1 MEELARWLRELHSLS
16 AMNSALLADQNIYQN
31 ETTLT
36 NYFNIL
42 FCILTA
48 FYFKKNWF
56 LNIIS
61 KKVTLFHWCRNEDK
75 RVIHLFRLSKSIN
88 G

>member
-31 ETTLT
+31 DTTLT

-48 FYFKKNWF
+48 FYFLKKLIFKHNF
-56 LNIIS
+56 
-61 KKVTLFHWCRNEDK
+61 KKSDPVSLMPQ
-75 RVIHLFRLSKSIN
+75 
-88 G
+88 